1 MAISSRIQGAIANL
15 NGRERKLL
23 GAMGVVFV
31 GLIVFLPLYLISSS
45 ISEISTENESISEV
59 LRSIA
64 RARPQLAQREAE
76 REASMAR
83 YRTAAPPLGSF
94 MEARASEQ
102 ELNLREV
109 NEQPDKVIGEFRR
122 RNTRA
127 TLPNV
132 GLRPVVKMLTSI
144 VNSRYPVSLERL
156 EFEHF
161 RSGDTYNVQVGIV
174 TYSREEEE
182 AEVETDDADEDGDQ
196 SMRAGPPAPR

>member
-1 MAISSRIQGAIANL
+1 
-15 NGRERKLL
+15 
-23 GAMGVVFV
+23 MGFIFV
-31 GLIVFLPLYLISSS
+31 GLIVFLPLYLVSSS
-45 ISEISTENESISEV
+45 ISEISTENEGISAV
-59 LRSIA
+59 LRDIA
-64 RARPQLAQREAE
+64 HARPQLAQREAE

-109 NEQPDKVIGEFRR
+109 NEQPAKIVGEFRR

-144 VNSRYPVSLERL
+144 VNSRYPVALERL

-161 RSGDTYNVQVGIV
+161 RAGDTYNVQVGIV
-174 TYSREEEE
+174 TYSREDEEGDE
-182 AEVETDDADEDGDQ
+182 SDDDGDQ
-196 SMRAGPPAPR
+196 SMSTRGRAGPPAPR

>member
-1 MAISSRIQGAIANL
+1 MAITDRIQGALANL
-15 NGRERKLL
+15 NDRERKLL
-23 GAMGVVFV
+23 GAMGIVFV
-31 GLIVFLPLYLISSS
+31 GLVVFLPLYLISSS
-45 ISEISTENESISEV
+45 ISEISTENEGISNV
-59 LRSIA
+59 LRDIA

-102 ELNLREV
+102 ELTLREV
-109 NEQPDKVIGEFRR
+109 NEQPAKVIGEFRR

-132 GLRPVVKMLTSI
+132 GLRPVVKMLTAI
-144 VNSRYPVSLERL
+144 VNSRYPVALERL
-156 EFEHF
+156 QFEHF

-174 TYSREEEE
+174 TYSREDEEG
-182 AEVETDDADEDGDQ
+182 DDERDGDE
-196 SMRAGPPAPR
+196 SMSTRGRAGPPEPR

>member
-1 MAISSRIQGAIANL
+1 MAITDRIQGAVANL
-15 NGRERKLL
+15 NERERNLL
-23 GAMGVVFV
+23 GAMGVVLV
-31 GLIVFLPLYLISSS
+31 GLIVFLPLYLVSSS
-45 ISEISTENESISEV
+45 ISEISAENAGISNV
-59 LRSIA
+59 LRDIA

-102 ELNLREV
+102 ELTLREV
-109 NEQPDKVIGEFRR
+109 NEQPAKVIGEFRR

-132 GLRPVVKMLTSI
+132 GLRPVVKMLTAI
-144 VNSRYPVSLERL
+144 VNSRYPVALERL
-156 EFEHF
+156 QFEHF

-174 TYSREEEE
+174 TYSREDDEE
-182 AEVETDDADEDGDQ
+182 DESDGDE
-196 SMRAGPPAPR
+196 SMSTRGRAGPPEPR